1 MESAVLDFESDYF
14 TLFKLNEGVYAAI
27 AKNHSITGANA
38 GFFDLGDYVV
48 LFDTMTA
55 PKATQDLIRGA
66 KFCCSKEIRFVINS
80 HFHGDHI
87 YGNHAIS
94 LSIPIISTIDNV
106 KMIKEYTLENLAKYQ
121 KEARKEIKMLDEQ
134 LKTETN
140 PSKIFEIN
148 NDLDFYLTITRH
160 GFNLRLPDFIFDKEI
175 TIYGRKRSV
184 HIINVGAAHSVSDVI
199 AYLPKEEICFMG
211 DLLFENVDPSWLDKK
226 SVMPFAVNPKNHLR
240 ILKKFSDKELKYA
253 VPGHGKLS
261 PSKILFKSNIEFLRL
276 KYPDA
281 FS

>member
-14 TLFKLNEGVYAAI
+14 TLFKLQEGVYAAI
-27 AKNHSITGANA
+27 AKDHAITGANA

-55 PKATQDLIRGA
+55 PKATRDLIKSA
-66 KFCCSKEIRFVINS
+66 QFCCSKEIRLVINS

-94 LSIPIISTIDNV
+94 PAIPIMGSSDTV
-106 KMIKEYTLENLAKYQ
+106 KMIREYTMENLAKYQ
-121 KEARKEIKMLDEQ
+121 KEARKEIKKLDVL
-134 LKTETN
+134 LKTETDAT
-140 PSKIFEIN
+140 KLFEIN
-148 NDLDFYLTITRH
+148 SDLDFYLTITQH
-160 GFNLRLPDFIFDKEI
+160 SYNLRLPDLIFNKELLI
-175 TIYGRKRSV
+175 QGSKRSV
-184 HIINVGAAHSVSDVI
+184 QIIDVGAAHSVSDVI
-199 AYLPKEEICFMG
+199 AYLPADEICFMG
-211 DLLFENVDPSWLDKK
+211 DLLFENVDSSWLDKK
-226 SVMPFAVNPKNHLR
+226 SVIPFAVNPKNHLR
-240 ILKKFSDKELKYA
+240 VLKKFADKELKYA

-261 PSKILFKSNIEFLRL
+261 PSKLLFKSNIEFLRL